1 MVSSPQRPYPQLCQV
16 LLELSPVLSTLYGT
30 LDHEVCQ
37 VHTHGSRQCRWCVL
51 WREGR
56 TDGQASK
63 QTSKQ
68 PSKPIKQ
75 AQGHRGTQKH
85 TETSCQSASGTTR
98 SPAVHSSPHLRTWC
112 CRCLQCRSRS
122 HCGRPGG
129 RLSGQAC
136 QPSSSARTAAS
147 AVGATGWRVASEL
160 ATVAWEGRAARARA
174 DNSKSKSKSRQQ
186 QQQQQHNAYM
196 LTQQHFIVLAL
207 S

>member
-37 VHTHGSRQCRWCVL
+37 VHTHGSRQCRWCIL

-63 QTSKQ
+63 QASTE
-68 PSKPIKQ
+68 
-75 AQGHRGTQKH
+75 AQRH
-85 TETSCQSASGTTR
+85 TETSCQSTSGTTGW
-98 SPAVHSSPHLRTWC
+98 PWVHSSPHLRTWC
-112 CRCLQCRSRS
+112 CRCLQCHSRS

-196 LTQQHFIVLAL
+196 LTQQHFIILAL